1 MIATHILNST
11 GEDGITLTQQL
22 AGGRA
27 SALFAVLAGV
37 SLSLISGR
45 SNPVTGR
52 ERRAVSSGLAIRALV
67 IAAVGLVLGELG
79 SGIAVILT
87 YYGLLFLLGLPFLG
101 LRARPLALLSAAWL
115 IVVPVLSH
123 LLRPHLPD
131 RGYASPHFAALLDP
145 WQLLSELS
153 FTGYYP
159 VVPWLAYLLAGM
171 AIGRL
176 NLSRWSTTVGLVVVG
191 GSLAAVS

>member
-1 MIATHILNST
+1 MKPIVPTGRIVGLDVARCLALIAMIATHILDST
-11 GEDGITLTQQL
+11 DDNGITLTQQL

-37 SLSLISGR
+37 SLSLMSGR
-45 SNPVTGR
+45 SNPVAGR
-52 ERRAVSSGLAIRALV
+52 ERRAVASGLAVRALV
-67 IAAVGLVLGELG
+67 IAAIGLVLGELG

-115 IVVPVLSH
+115 TVVPVLSH

-131 RGYASPHFAALLDP
+131 RGFASPHFAA
-145 WQLLSELS
+145 
-153 FTGYYP
+153 T
-159 VVPWLAYLLAGM
+159 
-171 AIGRL
+171 
-176 NLSRWSTTVGLVVVG
+176 
-191 GSLAAVS
+191 